1 MIINLKL
8 TIACLLAF
16 GTLASCHYTFP
27 TLIVNGQDTPQWV
40 NVRQTN
46 NLYDLN
52 PVKDVKSIDLR
63 CYTSSTASPGT
74 ATVAAGQTIGFR
86 ASQAL
91 YHAGV
96 VNVYMAKAP
105 GSVSGWD
112 GSGTVWFKVHEISA
126 ITNGGTTIL
135 WPATGIE
142 TISFTLPKSLPNG
155 EYLVRIEQIA
165 LHAAAAAG
173 GVEFYLGCGQVK
185 VINGGSGTPGPLV
198 AIPGVYTGDEP
209 GIKIDIYYPTP
220 ASYTQPGPA
229 VWRG

>member
-1 MIINLKL
+1 MIKLKL
-8 TIACLLAF
+8 AIVCLLAF
-16 GTLASCHYTFP
+16 GTLSSCHYTFP

-46 NLYDLN
+46 NRYDLN

-96 VNVYMAKAP
+96 INVYMAKAP

-126 ITNGGTTIL
+126 ITNGGTSIS

-142 TISFTLPKSLPNG
+142 TVSFMLPKSLPNG

-165 LHAAAAAG
+165 LHAAAAG
-173 GVEFYLGCGQVK
+173 G

-198 AIPGVYTGDEP
+198 AIPGVYTGNEP